1 MNAITI
7 MWLSVDPSS
16 HLQGTPEHTK
26 TSCQKGPGLDIVATG
41 GVDRNK
47 ITSAKLRKKTRC
59 AGSNSSSSL
68 RRGAA
73 LMLAPRSELPDA
85 EFVPSSLPTR
95 SMRCMLFQSYLYLA
109 PQRRQT

>member
-68 RRGAA
+68 RRGTA
-73 LMLAPRSELPDA
+73 LR
-85 EFVPSSLPTR
+85 
-95 SMRCMLFQSYLYLA
+95 
-109 PQRRQT
+109 

>member
-41 GVDRNK
+41 GVDRNN

-59 AGSNSSSSL
+59 AGSNSTSSL
-68 RRGAA
+68 MRGTA
-73 LMLAPRSELPDA
+73 LRCSLRLGVPDA
-85 EFVPSSLPTR
+85 DFVPTSLSMR
-95 SMRCMLFQSYLYLA
+95 SMRCMLFQSNLHLA
-109 PQRRQT
+109 PEA